1 MARPGSS
8 TPFALASGR
17 CGPSAC
23 ISQAGLPGRNKEFC
37 HGTGQINSKFGVPG
51 LRAGALWSRT
61 VRIAQ
66 FISERAE
73 GFDHR
78 LATSQDLFEHLLSMI
93 VGCKLRQPSIG
104 ARPAGGVKFWFAK
117 SAIARC
123 AADKAANRFAGEVI
137 IRLVSAAA
145 KELPPH
151 LTRDFPFA
159 ATAIVV
165 VATW

>member
-1 MARPGSS
+1 MFAQQFQPRIEESCDRLGEDDLPSERPLKRLDAECLIDGRSDHGEIKPPGGTDIS
-8 TPFALASGR
+8 KENLAFVKGD
-17 CGPSAC
+17 
-23 ISQAGLPGRNKEFC
+23 AGLHRSPAVERSKTGGRR
-37 HGTGQINSKFGVPG
+37 QILV
-51 LRAGALWSRT
+51 
-61 VRIAQ
+61 
-66 FISERAE
+66 
-73 GFDHR
+73 
-78 LATSQDLFEHLLSMI
+78 
-93 VGCKLRQPSIG
+93 
-104 ARPAGGVKFWFAK
+104 AK